1 MRLAYAILF
10 GTVIASPTVRS
21 AEETSGNPM
30 TATYLP
36 AAMPPLKS
44 NNMMVAATYDFHG
57 YVVLPPR
64 AIPYACFGNAAAGEF
79 GPSVYHPDRVPVNKI
94 IWQECQHVTNMDQL
108 DCLRQKRREVLGP
121 KQKVTSP
128 GFRAWIDSAM
138 DPSEVRACASAYRN

>member
-44 NNMMVAATYDFHG
+44 NNMTVAATYNSHG
-57 YVVLPPR
+57 YVVLPATR
-64 AIPYACFGNAAAGEF
+64 Y
-79 GPSVYHPDRVPVNKI
+79 PV
-94 IWQECQHVTNMDQL
+94 CL
-108 DCLRQKRREVLGP
+108 LRQCG
-121 KQKVTSP
+121 
-128 GFRAWIDSAM
+128 GGGIRA
-138 DPSEVRACASAYRN
+138 